1 MSLKDKDNRIK
12 KKNPEILKNVHK
24 LEETHILKHLVKQ
37 LKKIN
42 IRNNQEKK
50 H

>member
-1 MSLKDKDNRIK
+1 MSLKDKDNRITK

-37 LKKIN
+37 LKK
-42 IRNNQEKK
+42 
-50 H
+50 